1 MNQIDMASNAILR
14 TWDSISA
21 VVRNL
26 NIPVQEIN
34 GALQGKTDSAAGFK
48 WEYAVVGG
56 ADKNEE
62 DAEEEDDFEDEV
74 VVYFAVYFS

>member
-1 MNQIDMASNAILR
+1 MASNAILR
-14 TWDSISA
+14 TWESIAA

-48 WEYAVVGG
+48 WEFAVVGG
-56 ADKNEE
+56 DGDKKDEE
-62 DAEEEDDFEDEV
+62 DDEEDDFEDEV
-74 VVYFAVYFS
+74 SFFFAIM